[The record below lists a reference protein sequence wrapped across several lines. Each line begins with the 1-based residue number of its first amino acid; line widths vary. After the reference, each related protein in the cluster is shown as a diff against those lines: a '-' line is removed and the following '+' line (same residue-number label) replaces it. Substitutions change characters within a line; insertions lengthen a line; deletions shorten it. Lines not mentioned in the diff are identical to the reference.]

1 VDQTHFDAVSRTLSR
16 LPSRRDV
23 LRGLA
28 GAGIGLG
35 ALVGSAF
42 DTVGVDAKKKR
53 RANKKK
59 RKTPRPTFNA
69 FGCLDVGQL
78 CKGDS
83 TVCCSGICAG
93 IAPKKGK
100 PDTRR
105 CAAHGTGSCRQDIEG
120 VCTTPDLLQVTCNN
134 RSNCGCI
141 RTTAGSNYCAELFGG
156 PGTSQCQPC
165 QRDADCIAL
174 GLPPESACAPVSAG
188 RCAGLCPTGMACLV
202 PCGTLPP
209 GP

>member
-1 VDQTHFDAVSRTLSR
+1 MNQTQFDAVSRTMSR
-16 LPSRRDV
+16 LPSRRDL

-28 GAGIGLG
+28 GAGFGLS
-35 ALVGSAF
+35 ALVGSRF
-42 DTVGVDAKKKR
+42 GERDVDAKKKKR
-53 RANKKK
+53 RKKK
-59 RKTPRPTFNA
+59 QKTLRPVLNQ
-69 FGCLDVGQL
+69 FGCLDVGQP
-78 CKGDS
+78 CKGDN
-83 TVCCSGICAG
+83 TRCCSGICQG
-93 IAPKKGK
+93 TAPKKGK

-105 CAAHGTGSCRQDIEG
+105 CAAHGTGTCKQGIEG
-120 VCTTPDLLQVTCNN
+120 ICTNSDLLQVTCNN
-134 RSNCGCI
+134 RSDCGCI

-174 GLPPESACAPVSAG
+174 GLPPETACAPVSAG

-202 PCGTLPP
+202 PCGTVPP